1 MSWQWGCLPRCL
13 PGAQATGHSSLAG
26 DWGLLGRQHMA
37 PSHWTDGRHNPKD
50 GVGLSLLVGSWH
62 SYICFNVSKVYSN
75 GHYMPIDIGVFLC
88 IGAYVKINRPTY
100 KLGAWSYQSRCFI
113 DVINNLNFSG
123 DEYICW
129 NHGMPPTSTNSYLI
143 LLKVKVHM
151 CVLIW
156 RVTLICPYSPE

>member
-1 MSWQWGCLPRCL
+1 MTWQRGCLPRCL

-26 DWGLLGRQHMA
+26 YRGLLGRQHMA

-62 SYICFNVSKVYSN
+62 SNICFNVSKVYSN
-75 GHYMPIDIGVFLC
+75 GHYMPMIQWFVYN
-88 IGAYVKINRPTY
+88 GAYVKISRQTY
-100 KLGAWSYQSRCFI
+100 KIVAWSYQSRCFK

-129 NHGMPPTSTNSYLI
+129 NHGMPPTSTDSYLI
-143 LLKVKVHM
+143 LLEV
-151 CVLIW
+151 
-156 RVTLICPYSPE
+156 